1 MNGSLCYTGYV
12 EQFVLN
18 VCPGGGLTLE
28 ETATGVKEKLFF
40 FSSSSLFLLFEGLF
54 SVLLKEKTD
63 NACKTFMCVKHKQKK

>member
-40 FSSSSLFLLFEGLF
+40 FFFF
-54 SVLLKEKTD
+54 FFV
-63 NACKTFMCVKHKQKK
+63 FII